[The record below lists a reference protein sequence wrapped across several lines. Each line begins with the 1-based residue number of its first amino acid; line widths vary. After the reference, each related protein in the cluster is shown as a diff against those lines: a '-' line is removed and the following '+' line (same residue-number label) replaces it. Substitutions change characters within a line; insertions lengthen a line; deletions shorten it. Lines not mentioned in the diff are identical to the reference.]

1 MCHELH
7 AIPRE
12 RPSRQGFR
20 TVKSS
25 RPRNHGPTPYP
36 PRDRSVAALL
46 AIISLTPDATDL
58 HSSRVRPA
66 PGGDARSHARPSTY
80 PKAQGRPA
88 QQPKE

>member
-1 MCHELH
+1 VCHELH

-58 HSSRVRPA
+58 HSLACDRPRAGMPGRTHDLA
-66 PGGDARSHARPSTY
+66 PT
-80 PKAQGRPA
+80 PKPRAGQRA
-88 QQPKE
+88 QPKE